1 MQWSLIFE
9 DVRIRPS
16 FDRLDRNQK
25 VLVVASYLY
34 RQLRLMRAFDQC
46 YCENLSELF
55 IHALD
60 VALSTSGEPGVTQGE
75 VYKNIPDT
83 DEYSEQEGSYAQN
96 LMIALNYLL
105 LFVLN
110 NDQIDLSRCVEMSL
124 QNIDLIN
131 YEVNENYDEKLVTSK
146 EVDVVTDLVV
156 SALRAS
162 RGQLFSVKDAERL
175 ASNHYL

>member
-9 DVRIRPS
+9 DARIRPS

-46 YCENLSELF
+46 YSENLSELF

-60 VALSTSGEPGVTQGE
+60 VALSTSGEAGVTQGE

-110 NDQIDLSRCVEMSL
+110 NDQIDLSRCVDMSL

-131 YEVNENYDEKLVTSK
+131 YEDNEDYDEKLVTSK
-146 EVDVVTDLVV
+146 EVDVVTDLVAN
-156 SALRAS
+156 ALRTS

-175 ASNHYL
+175 ASSHYL